1 MPPKILFSEEENKN
15 LILIFEQ
22 SENYQSKQLKDYVVE
37 TFLRLCF
44 RKISYNVLRN
54 QFMSLNKLKRDLSD
68 FTLKNTNNRMK
79 KNRQSTENNSINTEN
94 IGTHITDNFLA
105 FLTNIFDRGQIMIK
119 FKQHLNHF
127 LYDFNMKE
135 IMINSD
141 GLCFLSAVRIFFKN
155 ILNIEYSI
163 ENIKAIIFNF
173 FTINQIENVLQSAL
187 KHNYLI
193 GLNICLNNI

>member
-119 FKQHLNHF
+119 LN
-127 LYDFNMKE
+127 K
-135 IMINSD
+135 I
-141 GLCFLSAVRIFFKN
+141 
-155 ILNIEYSI
+155 
-163 ENIKAIIFNF
+163 
-173 FTINQIENVLQSAL
+173 
-187 KHNYLI
+187 
-193 GLNICLNNI
+193 